1 MAHATIHD
9 VAREAGVSTS
19 TVSRVLDERRPPS
32 RSASADRV
40 REAAARLGY
49 RKDAYASAL
58 RRQSSGTVGVVVP
71 RVSDTVMGLFFEEVA
86 RACARTSG
94 FAIVATTQ
102 DEPEAERAAVDSLLG
117 QRVAGLILTT
127 ARRDD
132 EVMAGLRASGVPHVL
147 GLRTDGVSP
156 ASLADDDLGG
166 YLATRHLLDLGHR
179 RVGLVAGPDH
189 ASSALGRRAGYRR

>member
-132 EVMAGLRASGVPHVL
+132 EVMAGLRASG
-147 GLRTDGVSP
+147 GSRASAGP
-156 ASLADDDLGG
+156 ASASGRGG
-166 YLATRHLLDLGHR
+166 
-179 RVGLVAGPDH
+179 
-189 ASSALGRRAGYRR
+189 GRRPTRAEAQGQR